1 FLRNCFI
8 PNSTKKAVDPSL
20 STASPGLSDRVFDFL
35 KKDIQG
41 KREMHPVFLSVP
53 LSHRPPNPARFSSD
67 FQGQNLPTP
76 LIYRATSAA
85 KLSGVEPLT
94 SRFQDG
100 STAPQPTCQLP
111 SGEKRNKP
119 AASAFY
125 RVPEMKRAG
134 GSPPKFPARPA
145 LRMSR
150 SSVVKEKV
158 RGWQGPSS
166 YAAQTRSLTSG
177 KRVRSLR
184 SLTRQLGRSPCPVFQ
199 VIFLHHP
206 RPEKFWER
214 SGNFHFVRL

>member
-1 FLRNCFI
+1 G
-8 PNSTKKAVDPSL
+8 KAGNASRFFVRSFKPS
-20 STASPGLSDRVFDFL
+20 SAKSSKVFF
-35 KKDIQG
+35 
-41 KREMHPVFLSVP
+41 
-53 LSHRPPNPARFSSD
+53 RFSRPKPSHS
-67 FQGQNLPTP
+67 

-111 SGEKRNKP
+111 SEEKRNKP

-166 YAAQTRSLTSG
+166 YAAQTRSLTSR
-177 KRVRSLR
+177 KPVRSLR
-184 SLTRQLGRSPCPVFQ
+184 RLTRQLGRSPCPVFQ
-199 VIFLHHP
+199 VIFLYP
-206 RPEKFWER
+206 ARPEKFWER
-214 SGNFHFVRL
+214 SGNFHFVRS